1 LAIFSEL
8 KNGGDFTKQEEN
20 QIMVYDNICTAAKRS
35 GLSINFIESETGL
48 SIGSLCKWNKVSPTA
63 KSLKRVA
70 KLLGV
75 TVDSLLEEKETGK
88 SENRN

>member
-1 LAIFSEL
+1 MAIFSEL

-20 QIMVYDNICTAAKRS
+20 QIMVYDNICAAAKKS
-35 GLSINFIESETGL
+35 GLSINFIETETGL

-70 KLLGV
+70 KMLGV
-75 TVDSLLEEKETGK
+75 TVDSLLENSKD
-88 SENRN
+88 S